1 MKIFRNFAD
10 ASSMKT
16 RFIILIIGLFAF
28 SACTRTEKENAHL
41 KHLEDGAPVKEA
53 FQVKF
58 LFSENAIMQAQLEA
72 PHAIESKEDGLDVR
86 IFDRGMHLIFYT
98 PEGEPKSDLTSE
110 NGKFKNQFNDAEV
123 WGNVVMINEKGDKL
137 ETERLFWNKKTNRIH
152 TKDFVKIRTETEI
165 IYGDSMDANTDFTE
179 YRIYNIV
186 GSVSLKNGEF

>member
-1 MKIFRNFAD
+1 MKIIRNFANT
-10 ASSMKT
+10 SSMEK
-16 RFIILIIGLFAF
+16 RFLILVLGVLLSFG
-28 SACTRTEKENAHL
+28 CTRTEKENAHL
-41 KHLEDGAPVKEA
+41 KHLEEGTPVKEA

-58 LFSENAIMQAQLEA
+58 LFSENAVMQAQLDA
-72 PHAIESKEDGLDVR
+72 PHAIESKEDGQDVR

-110 NGKFKNQFNDAEV
+110 HGKFKNQFNDAEV

-137 ETERLFWNKKTNRIH
+137 ETERLFWNKKSNRIH
-152 TKDFVKIRTETEI
+152 TKDFVKIRTESEI

-186 GSVSLKNGEF
+186 GSVSLKDGEF